1 MNWRSRPNA
10 MPLTK
15 TLATAGLVVALLFL
29 GLPVAGLVWRAPWSS
44 IGTLLASD
52 ELTTSLRLSLIT
64 SLCATA
70 LAALLGL
77 PLAWA
82 LVRMRN
88 GVVRR
93 ALLALALVPM
103 VLPPVVGGVALLLA
117 FGRRGL
123 IGRPLEAWFGVSVAF
138 TTTAAVMAATFVAL
152 PFFVLAAQS
161 GLRAV
166 DARLIE
172 AGRVLGIGG
181 AASFARLTL
190 PLARPA
196 LAAGA
201 VVAWARALGEF
212 GATITFAGSLPGE
225 TRTLPLA
232 VYAALDSRPEAA
244 ISLSIVLL
252 GVSLLVLVLLRDRW
266 FAAPSG
272 DRAAG
277 LG

>member
-1 MNWRSRPNA
+1 MVA
-10 MPLTK
+10 
-15 TLATAGLVVALLFL
+15 ALVFL
-29 GLPVAGLVWRAPWSS
+29 GLPMAGLVLRAPWSS
-44 IGTLLASD
+44 IGELLGSD
-52 ELTTSLRLSLIT
+52 ELTTSLRLSLVI
-64 SLCATA
+64 SLSATA

-82 LVRMRN
+82 LVRLRS
-88 GVVRR
+88 GLVRR
-93 ALLALALVPM
+93 TLLALALVPM

-117 FGRRGL
+117 FGRRGIL
-123 IGRPLEAWFGVSVAF
+123 GRPLETWFGVSVAF
-138 TTTAAVMAATFVAL
+138 TTTAAIMAATFVAL

-161 GLRAV
+161 GLRAIDV
-166 DARLIE
+166 RLVE
-172 AGRVLGIGG
+172 AGRVLGVAG

-225 TRTLPLA
+225 TRTMPLA
-232 VYAALDSRPEAA
+232 VYTALDRRPDVAVA
-244 ISLSIVLL
+244 LSILL
-252 GVSLLVLVLLRDRW
+252 LVVSLLVLISLRDRW

-272 DRAAG
+272 DRPAG

>member
-1 MNWRSRPNA
+1 MA
-10 MPLTK
+10 
-15 TLATAGLVVALLFL
+15 ALVFV
-29 GLPVAGLVWRAPWSS
+29 GLPLAALVSRAPWSS
-44 IGTLLASD
+44 IGTLLAST
-52 ELTTSLRLSLIT
+52 ELTTSLRLSVVT
-64 SLCATA
+64 SLSATV

-82 LVRMRN
+82 LVRLRN
-88 GVVRR
+88 GLVRR
-93 ALLALALVPM
+93 TLLALALVPM

-117 FGRRGL
+117 FGRRGIL
-123 IGRPLEAWFGVSVAF
+123 GRPLETWFGVSVAF
-138 TTTAAVMAATFVAL
+138 TTTAAIMAATFVAL

-161 GLRAV
+161 GLRAI

-172 AGRVLGIGG
+172 AGRVLGVGG
-181 AASFARLTL
+181 AAGFARLTL

-272 DRAAG
+272 DGPRA
-277 LG
+277 

>member
-1 MNWRSRPNA
+1 MA
-10 MPLTK
+10 KLVAAVGL
-15 TLATAGLVVALLFL
+15 LAALLFL
-29 GLPVAGLVWRAPWSS
+29 GLPLLGLLVRAPWSALGS
-44 IGTLLASD
+44 LLASE
-52 ELTTSLRLSLIT
+52 ELSTTLRLSLIT
-64 SLCATA
+64 SVAATVM
-70 LAALLGL
+70 AALLGL

-82 LVRMRN
+82 LVRLRY
-88 GVVRR
+88 GLVRR
-93 ALLALALVPM
+93 ALLALALLPM

-117 FGRRGL
+117 FGRLGL
-123 IGRPLEAWFGVSVAF
+123 LGRPLETWFGMSVAF
-138 TTTAAVMAATFVAL
+138 TTAAAVMAATFVAL

-166 DARLIE
+166 DGRLIE
-172 AGRVLGIGG
+172 AGRVLGVGG
-181 AASFARLTL
+181 ASSFARLTL

-196 LAAGA
+196 LVAGA

-232 VYAALDSRPEAA
+232 VYSALDSRPEAA
-244 ISLSIVLL
+244 IALSLVLL
-252 GVSLLVLVLLRDRW
+252 GVSLLVLALLRDRW

-272 DRAAG
+272 QQASA